1 MVKPLIICSFVA
13 PILTMIKRIIQI
25 IKEFKD
31 DLLKEENT
39 WMWSIVAIFSLI
51 FTALLLLFNFL
62 ISGEIPS

>member
-1 MVKPLIICSFVA
+1 MVKPLIICNFVA